1 MGGGWRSRCL
11 RDGGGDGRASRGR
24 GVAVVF
30 WSRATPSFVVLV
42 SCLVVTLC
50 KAVVCTGLLTSESR
64 LAASSS
70 MGGGRVCASTGQ
82 RINVPA
88 LFSETQGVCV
98 L

>member
-1 MGGGWRSRCL
+1 MSRCL
-11 RDGGGDGRASRGR
+11 RVGGGGDGRASRGR

-50 KAVVCTGLLTSESR
+50 RAVVCTGVFTSESHR
-64 LAASSS
+64 AASSAA
-70 MGGGRVCASTGQ
+70 GGGRVCAPTGL
-82 RINVPA
+82 RINDLA
-88 LFSETQGVCV
+88 LFPETQGVCV

>member
-11 RDGGGDGRASRGR
+11 RVGGGDRRASRGH

-50 KAVVCTGLLTSESR
+50 KAMVCTGLLTSESR

-70 MGGGRVCASTGQ
+70 MGGGRVCTPTGQ
-82 RINVPA
+82 RINDPA